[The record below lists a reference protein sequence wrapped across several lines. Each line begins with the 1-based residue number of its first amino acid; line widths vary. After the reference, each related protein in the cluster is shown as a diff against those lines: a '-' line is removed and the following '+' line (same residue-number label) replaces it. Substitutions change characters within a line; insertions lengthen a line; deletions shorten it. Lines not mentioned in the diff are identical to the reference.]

1 MYAEA
6 QTSGQH
12 REALTRHVAAERARP
27 ARLQG
32 LTVYGCERDEAVL
45 FRELSPRFGIVPA
58 ITSAAPSAADVVA
71 VPGNRCVSVGHK
83 ADVTAPTLR
92 ALRDAGVEHLS
103 TRSIGVDHIDLD
115 AAARL
120 GIAVDNVGY
129 APDGVADY
137 TVMLI
142 LMALRHATE
151 IVAAA
156 ARHDFRLRP
165 ARGRDLRDLTVG
177 VVGLGAIG
185 RAVVQRLDGFGC
197 RVLATSR
204 RPLPA
209 AEAAGRAGSARSGG
223 PAAAAPVEVV
233 RLDEL
238 LRASDVVTLHL
249 PLDAATHH
257 VIGSAQ
263 LATMKAGAVLVN
275 TGRGALVDTA
285 ALVAALEA
293 GRLGGAA
300 LDVLEGEDGIFYGD
314 HSTGPLDHDHLV
326 RLQALPHVIVTPHT
340 AYYTERALADTVERT
355 LLRCLDFERN
365 RTHAETEDR
374 DLVRG
379 LLGGA

>member
-12 REALTRHVAAERARP
+12 SGALTRHVAAERARP
-27 ARLQG
+27 ARPQG

-45 FRELSPRFGIVPA
+45 FRELSPRYGIVPA
-58 ITSAAPSAADVVA
+58 ITPAAPSAADVVA

-83 ADVTAPTLR
+83 AEVTGPTLR

-103 TRSIGVDHIDLD
+103 TRSIGLDHIDLE

-142 LMALRHATE
+142 LMAIRNATE

-156 ARHDFRLRP
+156 ARHDFRLSP
-165 ARGRDLRDLTVG
+165 VRGRDLRDLTVG

-209 AEAAGRAGSARSGG
+209 AGRAGSSRSRR
-223 PAAAAPVEVV
+223 PAAAAPVELVM
-233 RLDEL
+233 LDEL

-257 VIGSAQ
+257 VIGPAQ
-263 LATMKAGAVLVN
+263 LATMKADAVLVN

-285 ALVAALEA
+285 ALVTALEG

-300 LDVLEGEDGIFYGD
+300 LDVLEGEDGIFYSD
-314 HSTGPLDHDHLV
+314 HSSNPVDHEHLV
-326 RLQALPHVIVTPHT
+326 RLQALPNVIVTPHT
-340 AYYTERALADTVERT
+340 AYYTERALTDTVERT
-355 LLRCLDFERN
+355 LLHCLDFERN